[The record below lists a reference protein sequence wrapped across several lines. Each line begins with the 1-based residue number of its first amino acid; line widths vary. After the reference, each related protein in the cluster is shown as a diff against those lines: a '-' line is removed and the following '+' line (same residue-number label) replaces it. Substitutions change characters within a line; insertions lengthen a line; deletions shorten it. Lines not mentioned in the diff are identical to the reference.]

1 MKQNSILLWVFMLMN
16 FMNGLSGLMFNGIL
30 DKVSETL
37 HISIATT
44 GYLTTAYSLGAAL
57 GVPVV
62 LLVFAK
68 APRKPLMIS
77 MLGLTL
83 VSILGVIVA
92 PTFPILLAFRVL
104 MGVTGNSY
112 GILAI
117 STVSALSSKE
127 RQGRSLAFLIM
138 GNALAMIVGVPLTR
152 MLSAI
157 LDWKGIFGILM
168 GLIVLAMLYF
178 LKALPS
184 KPNASEKSSIKEELQ
199 YLKSPQ
205 VSLIILF
212 TFVMFTGYSALYTY
226 STPYIVQ
233 RFPEM
238 DPWMGFILI
247 GIGLA
252 AFTGNHI
259 GGQLSDKLGFSKSMM
274 VGAILQFIMV
284 ILLILFRGQS
294 WLSALLM
301 MALVLCA
308 WITGLQL
315 NLGILQSTHHDAHF
329 ILSLNGTGIQM
340 GYALGSIVGSL
351 VISTYG
357 LSSLGFIGLVSTSLI
372 VLIQGFAL
380 RLNQ

>member
-1 MKQNSILLWVFMLMN
+1 MKQNSVLLWVFMLMN

-83 VSILGVIVA
+83 VSILGVIFA

>member
-1 MKQNSILLWVFMLMN
+1 MKQNSVLLWVFMLMN

-83 VSILGVIVA
+83 LSILGVIFA

-178 LKALPS
+178 LKALPN

-199 YLKSPQ
+199 YLKSSQ

-284 ILLILFRGQS
+284 ILLILFSGQS

-301 MALVLCA
+301 MAMVLCA

-315 NLGILQSTHHDAHF
+315 NLGILQRTHYDAHF

-351 VISTYG
+351 VITTYG

-380 RLNQ
+380 RLNK

>member
-1 MKQNSILLWVFMLMN
+1 MKQNTLLLWVFMMMN

-30 DKVSETL
+30 DQVSKSL
-37 HISIATT
+37 NISIATT

-57 GVPVV
+57 GVPLV
-62 LLVFAK
+62 LIVFAK
-68 APRKPLMIS
+68 VDRKPLMIS
-77 MLGLTL
+77 MLAITL
-83 VSILGVIVA
+83 VSILGVIYA
-92 PTFPILLAFRVL
+92 PTFPLLLAFRVL
-104 MGVTGNSY
+104 MGVSGNSY

-117 STVSALSSKE
+117 STVSSMSSKE

-138 GNALAMIVGVPLTR
+138 GNALAMIIGVPLTR
-152 MLSAI
+152 MLSSV

-168 GLIVLAMLYF
+168 GLIVFALLYF
-178 LKALPS
+178 IKALPS
-184 KPNASEKSSIKEELQ
+184 KSSTSEKASIHEELK

-212 TFVMFTGYSALYTY
+212 TLVMFTGYSALYTY

-233 RFPEM
+233 RFPELE
-238 DPWMGFILI
+238 PWMGLILI

-259 GGQLSDKLGFSKSMM
+259 GGHLSDKLGYSKSMM
-274 VGAILQFIMV
+274 VGALLQFTMV
-284 ILLILFRGQS
+284 SLLLVFRNNS
-294 WLSALLM
+294 WLSAFLM
-301 MALVLCA
+301 MAMVLSA

-315 NLGILQSTHHDAHF
+315 NLGILQTTHHDAHF

-340 GYALGSIVGSL
+340 GYALGSMMGSIV
-351 VISTYG
+351 ITTYG

-372 VLIQGFAL
+372 VLIQRFAL
-380 RLNQ
+380 RLNT